1 MHQQAPLYSQVMFAV
16 LHVLLNTS
24 LNNTLSSHIM
34 FIHVNTYPYIWSH
47 PREYLP
53 LQNSYIKSYLHLP
66 LQNIYTYWS
75 PIYIY
80 IYLCKTSTH
89 TDLKPHL
96 PMSMRNWM
104 LPRFLDNYRRE
115 RDSDERE
122 GLWREWD
129 FRVNESNALHDDLV
143 RLKAP
148 PVDRSSLTLPR
159 RNLHQYECAVTKKK
173 KKKKRTI

>member
-16 LHVLLNTS
+16 LHVLLNPS

-104 LPRFLDNYRRE
+104 LPYFPDNYRRE
-115 RDSDERE
+115 RDSKRGNTMPDC
-122 GLWREWD
+122 G
-129 FRVNESNALHDDLV
+129 ESTTLTWT
-143 RLKAP
+143 
-148 PVDRSSLTLPR
+148 SLTL
-159 RNLHQYECAVTKKK
+159 CTM
-173 KKKKRTI
+173 ISCDS